1 MNTKVVR
8 MKKIFPW
15 FNAFEMDLLFYVAV
29 DTLFLTIVKNFS
41 SAEVASL
48 TAISTLASIILQF
61 PMLWVIH
68 KIGNTSSMRLG
79 ALLLFL
85 SSVFITF
92 APSYWFVVI
101 GKIFQNISAILESS
115 GIVALENC
123 LDDVG
128 ERQDFVKIRTK
139 TCTIYATITMVISF
153 VAGMMFN
160 LNHYLPM
167 FGCILAAFI
176 GFVLSLSV
184 EDYTKYNKISQRKK
198 QKVAVRYDKL
208 VILAIVVYGL
218 FYPVVT
224 AGQVEG
230 KLFIQQILLLDLSLD
245 NTSLLLTGIVCVSR
259 VVRVISNV
267 VFAKIYEKYQSKMGV
282 AFTISLAFSLSLLLF
297 GSFIGPF
304 VVKVAV
310 MGFGYVILLFIRDPF
325 KLYSQ
330 DILFDYTPKEQHQTL
345 LTLLAMGVKIGTSG
359 TSFIFTLILLHFSMA
374 YVMALSLFLALI
386 EIALSVWLYSVVL
399 KYKNEKVVETE

>member
-1 MNTKVVR
+1 MNTKVAR

-15 FNAFEMDLLFYVAV
+15 FSAFEADLLFYVAV

-48 TAISTLASIILQF
+48 TAISTFASILLQF
-61 PMLWVIH
+61 PVLWVIR
-68 KIGNTSSMRLG
+68 KIGNTASMRWG
-79 ALLLFL
+79 AFLLFL

-92 APSYWFVVI
+92 APSYWFVVL

-115 GIVALENC
+115 GVVALENC

-128 ERQDFVKIRTK
+128 ERQDFVKLRTK
-139 TCTIYATITMVISF
+139 ACTIYAAITMIISF

-160 LNHYLPM
+160 LNNYLPM
-167 FGCILAAFI
+167 FGCMLAALI
-176 GFVLSLSV
+176 GFVLSFLV

-230 KLFIQQILLLDLSLD
+230 KLFIQQILMLDLSLD

-259 VVRVISNV
+259 VVRVLSNV
-267 VFAKIYEKYQSKMGV
+267 VFAKIYQKYQSKVGV
-282 AFTISLAFSLSLLLF
+282 ALTVLLGCSLSFLLF
-297 GSFIGPF
+297 GSFIGSF

-310 MGFGYVILLFIRDPF
+310 MSLGYIILLFIRDPF
-325 KLYSQ
+325 KLYTQ

-345 LTLLAMGVKIGTSG
+345 LTLMAIGVKLGTSG
-359 TSFIFTLILLHFSMA
+359 TSFIFTLILLQYSMA
-374 YVMALSLFLALI
+374 VVMALALFLALI
-386 EIALSVWLYSVVL
+386 EIALSLWLYTVVL
-399 KYKNEKVVETE
+399 KYKNSKVVES